1 MVPQLNDNIR
11 LTIDEYRNKL
21 YQFIQNKPISRL
33 SAPAQQTQKTKA
45 QKSQQSYSRTTQ
57 KLNHNEKIDSELI
70 DHYANQA
77 QKNNYASSYNQYD
90 SKSSNEINYN
100 SDDNSSTPTPPS
112 PANYNHMASSSTS
125 ALNNYN
131 RKKHTNDYQN
141 NTNVAKDNLVSNG
154 NSTNLNYSSILINYI
169 FKFCF

>member
-21 YQFIQNKPISRL
+21 YQFIQSKPATRL
-33 SAPAQQTQKTKA
+33 SAQAQQSQKTKV
-45 QKSQQSYSRTTQ
+45 QKPQQSYSRTTQ
-57 KLNHNEKIDSELI
+57 KANYEEKIDSELI
-70 DHYANQA
+70 DHYANQT

-90 SKSSNEINYN
+90 SKSSNDINYH

-112 PANYNHMASSSTS
+112 PANNNNMASSSTS

-131 RKKHTNDYQN
+131 RKKHANEYQN
-141 NTNVAKDNLVSNG
+141 NANAAKDNFVANN
-154 NSTNLNYSSILINYI
+154 NSTNLAYASKRFTL
-169 FKFCF
+169 

>member
-1 MVPQLNDNIR
+1 MPQLNDNIR

-21 YQFIQNKPISRL
+21 YQFIQNKPASRL
-33 SAPAQQTQKTKA
+33 SAQTQQTQKTKA
-45 QKSQQSYSRTTQ
+45 QKPQQQSYSRTAQ
-57 KLNHNEKIDSELI
+57 KPNYNEKIDSELI
-70 DHYANQA
+70 DHYANQT

-90 SKSSNEINYN
+90 SKSSNDINYN

-112 PANYNHMASSSTS
+112 PANYNQMASSSTS

-141 NTNVAKDNLVSNG
+141 NTNAAKDNFVSNN
-154 NSTNLNYSSILINYI
+154 NSTNLNYSSILVY
-169 FKFCF
+169 FFS